1 MLPPPVEKKRIG
13 YIDYIKALT
22 IIGVVNV
29 HSNIPPTWLTPL
41 LVNAIFFFIA
51 GMFFKKPNLTNL
63 MRDYSGMLVKDCRT
77 MLIPFMFFYT
87 LSYPFIIIV
96 HLWDNRT
103 LAGFDWWC
111 FFDLFDI
118 CGRSDY
124 LFVNVPLW
132 FILCLF
138 VIKSI
143 YYFVR
148 CLPAGFILLIAL
160 VALCLKDFWE
170 GIATPLMINNAFYWL
185 GFFALGNLFAQYV
198 FPLNMSICRRL
209 IIVCI
214 SLVAILASLCIED
227 TVPEMTLGY
236 IRVFAAISLL
246 LFGFSLLEHARDLRI
261 LSFIG
266 QNTLIILG
274 CHLWFLVPLERLSY
288 KLTRVRTVWTGTVQ
302 TVLCVCLCLVFIHIG
317 NKYFPLLVGKFKK
330 MRKLV

>member
-1 MLPPPVEKKRIG
+1 MCPELVNKRIV
-13 YIDYIKALT
+13 YVDYIKALT

-29 HSNIPPTWLTPL
+29 HSNMPPTWLTPL

-63 MRDYSGMLVKDCRT
+63 MRDYSGMLAKDCRT
-77 MLIPFMFFYT
+77 LLIPFMFFYT
-87 LSYPFIIIV
+87 LSYPFRIIV

-138 VIKSI
+138 AIKSI

-170 GIATPLMINNAFYWL
+170 GIATPFMINNAFYWL
-185 GFFALGNLFAQYV
+185 GFFALGNLFALYV
-198 FPLNMSICRRL
+198 FPLNMSIWRRL

-214 SLVAILASLCIED
+214 SLGAILASLLMES
-227 TVPEMTLGY
+227 TVPEMALQY
-236 IRVFAAISLL
+236 IQAFAALSML
-246 LFGFSLLEHARDLRI
+246 LFGVSLLEHTRWLRI

-266 QNTLIILG
+266 KNTLIILG
-274 CHLWFLVPLERLSY
+274 CHLWFLVPLLRLSY
-288 KLTRVRTVWTGTVQ
+288 KLTRVQTVWTGTVQ
-302 TVLCVCLCLVFIHIG
+302 TVLCVFLCLIFILIS
-317 NKYFPLLVGKFKK
+317 NKYFPLLVGKLKK
-330 MRKLV
+330 